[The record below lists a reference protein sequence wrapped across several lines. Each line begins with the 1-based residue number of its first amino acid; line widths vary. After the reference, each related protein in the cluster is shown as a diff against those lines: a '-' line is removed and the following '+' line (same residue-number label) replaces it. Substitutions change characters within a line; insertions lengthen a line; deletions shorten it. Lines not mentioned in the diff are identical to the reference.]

1 MSVVPQQLDTDRG
14 PPTAVPLRHFLVGF
28 VFLLAG
34 AAGAVASSAGVVSA
48 PPRPTYAHL
57 LVAGWV
63 CLTILGAMTQ
73 FVPVWSG
80 TRLYS
85 RRAARAQ
92 LWLVAVGV
100 AGLAAGFWT
109 GSYGRLLPFG
119 LLALAGFWT
128 FVANLA
134 LTLASLDGLD
144 VTERHF
150 ATALGFLALA
160 TTLGVT
166 LAAGY
171 ASPAA
176 RTALGDAGWTN
187 VVSAHATLAVFGV
200 VLTTV
205 FGALYQLVAMF
216 TQSPLSGID
225 YPLQRVE
232 EAAYPTGVLVLA
244 AGRLLGSAPV
254 ARAGGL
260 LALAGVLAF
269 AAVLLRRLRGATVE
283 GTPLLRRY
291 AVAAVALL
299 GWAVATTP
307 AWTADPLTPAAR
319 FGPGWASLLLFV
331 VVAFVVFGTL
341 YHVVPFIVWVD
352 RYSDRLGLEPVPTID
367 DLYDRRAAFADLA
380 LVAVA
385 AGAFV
390 GDAAVGGGV
399 LGVVGRV
406 AGLLGVGL
414 FVGNLTAVVVRHA
427 RADVFDGTP
436 S

>member
-14 PPTAVPLRHFLVGF
+14 PPMAVPLRHFLVGF
-28 VFLLAG
+28 AFLLAG
-34 AAGAVASSAGVVSA
+34 AAGAVASSAGLVRA
-48 PPRPTYAHL
+48 PPRPAYAHL

-80 TRLYS
+80 TRLFS

-100 AGLAAGFWT
+100 GGLAAGFWM
-109 GSYGRLLPFG
+109 GAYGLLLPFG
-119 LLALAGFWT
+119 LVALAGFWT
-128 FVANLA
+128 FVANVA

-150 ATALGFLALA
+150 AVALGFLVLV
-160 TTLGVT
+160 TTLGAT

-171 ASPAA
+171 AHPAA
-176 RTALGDAGWTN
+176 QTALVDVGWTN

-216 TQSPLSGID
+216 TQSPLSGVD

-232 EAAYPTGVLVLA
+232 EVAYPAGVLVLA
-244 AGRLLGSAPV
+244 TGRLVGSPAV
-254 ARAGGL
+254 ARTGGL
-260 LALAGVLAF
+260 LALVGVLAF
-269 AAVLLRRLRGATVE
+269 AVVLLRRLRGATVE
-283 GTPLLRRY
+283 GTPMLRRY
-291 AVAAVALL
+291 AVAALALV
-299 GWAVATTP
+299 GWALATVP
-307 AWTADPLTPAAR
+307 AWAADPLTPAAR
-319 FGPGWASLLLFV
+319 FGPESASLLLFV
-331 VVAFVVFGTL
+331 VVAFVVVGTL

-367 DLYDRRAAFADLA
+367 DLYDGRLALADLTCLVVAAAAF
-380 LVAVA
+380 VA
-385 AGAFV
+385 
-390 GDAAVGGGV
+390 DAAVGGGT
-399 LGVVGRV
+399 LGLVGRL
-406 AGLLGVGL
+406 AGLVGVGL

-427 RADVFDGTP
+427 RTDAPEGTP